1 MIQQNDN
8 MPEAAIHSPPVCG
21 RDWGWASRV
30 TQPSFA
36 HPAATRQQAAKSHCP
51 SRERA
56 GESCFQ
62 SSLVA
67 VLCTLALPLT
77 ACMGSSG
84 GAPDPAFSPVLA
96 APAPPP
102 AANGAIFQAS
112 EGYAALTTGA
122 RAARV
127 GDVVQ
132 VALVERTNASTA
144 NSQSTDRNGSIGLT
158 PPTTGPLSILNPGD
172 VAMGGG
178 SEFSG
183 RGAAAQS
190 NQLTGD
196 IAVTVVAV
204 HANGLLEV
212 RGEKRVRINR
222 GDEYIRLSGL
232 IRPADI
238 GPDNRV
244 ASTRIANAQI
254 SYSGAGEVANASR
267 QGWLQRFFSAVSPF

>member
-1 MIQQNDN
+1 MR
-8 MPEAAIHSPPVCG
+8 AIIL
-21 RDWGWASRV
+21 
-30 TQPSFA
+30 SF
-36 HPAATRQQAAKSHCP
+36 T
-51 SRERA
+51 
-56 GESCFQ
+56 
-62 SSLVA
+62 
-67 VLCTLALPLT
+67 ALPLA
-77 ACMGSSG
+77 ACMGSG
-84 GAPDPAFSPVLA
+84 TGAPDPAYQPVLA
-96 APAPPP
+96 APAAPP
-102 AANGAIFQAS
+102 AANGAIFQLS
-112 EGYAALTTGA
+112 EGYAALTSGA

-132 VALVERTNASTA
+132 VALVERTNAATQ
-144 NSQSTDRNGSIGLT
+144 NSQSSDRNGSIGLT
-158 PPTTGPLSILNPGD
+158 PPTTGILSGVFSPSD
-172 VAMGGG
+172 VAMSGG
-178 SEFSG
+178 SAFSG

-232 IRPADI
+232 IRPTDI

>member
-1 MIQQNDN
+1 MIRHALLL
-8 MPEAAIHSPPVCG
+8 AAMVP
-21 RDWGWASRV
+21 
-30 TQPSFA
+30 
-36 HPAATRQQAAKSHCP
+36 
-51 SRERA
+51 
-56 GESCFQ
+56 
-62 SSLVA
+62 
-67 VLCTLALPLT
+67 LA
-77 ACMGSSG
+77 ACMGSTSHG
-84 GAPDPAFSPVLA
+84 PDPAFAPVHAAPA
-96 APAPPP
+96 APAP
-102 AANGAIFQAS
+102 ANGAIFQAS
-112 EGYAALTTGA
+112 EGYAALTSGA

-127 GDVVQ
+127 GDIIQVQ
-132 VALVERTNASTA
+132 LVERTNASTQ
-144 NSQSTDRNGSIGLT
+144 NSQSSDRSGGIGLT
-158 PPTTGPLSILNPGD
+158 PPSTGILSIFNPSD
-172 VAMGGG
+172 VAMSGN

-204 HANGLLEV
+204 HANGVLEV

-232 IRPADI
+232 VRPVDI

-267 QGWLQRFFSAVSPF
+267 QGWLQRFFSTVSPF

>member
-1 MIQQNDN
+1 MIRHALLLTA
-8 MPEAAIHSPPVCG
+8 MVP
-21 RDWGWASRV
+21 
-30 TQPSFA
+30 
-36 HPAATRQQAAKSHCP
+36 
-51 SRERA
+51 
-56 GESCFQ
+56 
-62 SSLVA
+62 
-67 VLCTLALPLT
+67 LA
-77 ACMGSSG
+77 ACMGSTSG
-84 GAPDPAFSPVLA
+84 GPDPAFAPVLA
-96 APAPPP
+96 APAAP
-102 AANGAIFQAS
+102 APANGAIFQAS
-112 EGYAALTTGA
+112 EGYAALTSGA

-127 GDVVQ
+127 GDIIQVQ
-132 VALVERTNASTA
+132 LVERTNASTQ
-144 NSQSTDRNGSIGLT
+144 NSQSSDRSGGIGLT
-158 PPTTGPLSILNPGD
+158 PPSTGILSIFNPSD
-172 VAMGGG
+172 VAMSGN

-204 HANGLLEV
+204 HANGVLEV

-232 IRPADI
+232 VRPVDI

-267 QGWLQRFFSAVSPF
+267 QGWLQRFFSTVSPF